1 MWSRINRPEE
11 ETTMKLEGKAALIT
25 GAGSG
30 IGRAIALLF
39 AREGADVAV
48 NDINASSAESTSE
61 AIRAMG
67 GKAIAIGADIADEK
81 EVISMVSTTIRELNG
96 LHILVNNAGIG
107 GGGPLLESSA
117 ETWDRV
123 MAVDLRGTYLCSREA
138 GRWMAGHNTGKIVNI
153 SSIAALRAQI
163 NMSPYAAAKT
173 GIISLTRT
181 LAQEW
186 AKYSINV
193 NCIVPGGIDTPM
205 SRGHS
210 ADLTPERIKQWIP
223 LGRMGQP
230 EDIAKAALF
239 LVSDDASFI
248 TGIYLPVDGGELT
261 RF

>member
-1 MWSRINRPEE
+1 
-11 ETTMKLEGKAALIT
+11 MKLKGKVALVT

-30 IGRAIALLF
+30 IGRATALLF
-39 AREGADVAV
+39 AQEGADVAV
-48 NDINASSAESTSE
+48 NDIDLASAEKTSQ
-61 AIRAMG
+61 AIRQMG
-67 GKAIAIGADIADEK
+67 GKSIVVRADIAEEK
-81 EVISMVSTTIRELNG
+81 EVVSMVARTIRELNG
-96 LHILVNNAGIG
+96 VHILVNNAGIG
-107 GGGPLLESSA
+107 GGGPVLESSV

-138 GRWMAGHNTGKIVNI
+138 GRWMAAHNTGKIVNI
-153 SSIAALRAQI
+153 SSIAAIRAQI
-163 NMSPYAAAKT
+163 NMSSYAAAKT
-173 GIISLTRT
+173 GIISFTRT

-210 ADLTPERIKQWIP
+210 ADLTPDRIKQWIP

-230 EDIAKAALF
+230 EDIARAALF

-248 TGIYLPVDGGELT
+248 TGVYLPVDGGELT